1 MLYQQPIR
9 FLKTIAKYVLLAVL
23 CMIVLSMFFGSLHL
37 MVMFFEK
44 LLSPDP
50 YYLVINIEDLYAL
63 FTIMLIILV
72 GYELFKSLL
81 LVIHHD
87 SIPVRSILKITAIAI
102 SNEIITLE
110 MHKVSFQQMAG
121 IALLMLST
129 GLAFYMFNKDNVHKD
144 D

>member
-1 MLYQQPIR
+1 M
-9 FLKTIAKYVLLAVL
+9 KSVAKYVLFAVL
-23 CMIVLSMFFGSLHL
+23 CMIVLSMVLGTLHL
-37 MVMFFEK
+37 IVMFVQK

-50 YYLVINIEDLYAL
+50 YYLVISIEDLYVL
-63 FTIMLIILV
+63 FTIMLIIFV

-102 SNEIITLE
+102 CNEIITLE

-121 IALLMLST
+121 IALLIVST
-129 GLAFYMFNKDNVHKD
+129 GAAFYMFNKDNLHQD
-144 D
+144 E